1 VLAQPASAKTNA
13 TMAQA
18 FMMPPS
24 CRHMLRAP
32 LRHVR
37 ALALPGI
44 RHHLRM
50 YWRA

>member
-1 VLAQPASAKTNA
+1 
-13 TMAQA
+13 
-18 FMMPPS
+18 
-24 CRHMLRAP
+24 MLRAP

-50 YWRA
+50 YWAGLKSPY